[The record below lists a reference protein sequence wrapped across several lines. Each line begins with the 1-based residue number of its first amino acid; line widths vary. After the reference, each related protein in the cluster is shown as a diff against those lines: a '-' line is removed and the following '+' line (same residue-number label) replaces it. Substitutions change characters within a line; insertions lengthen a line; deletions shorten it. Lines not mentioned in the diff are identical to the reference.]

1 MFLLFL
7 SIKVDCFSE
16 IVKGS
21 GSSAPLNIADPPS
34 EFAYTL
40 TETIGFSV
48 DLRASFHENPIENIA
63 KIIVFQ
69 DLENKKHCTPMK
81 TLFPISERHTIVP
94 PVVHNQY
101 TNSTVSVHNQYSI
114 STQSVHI
121 SVQYQYTLYKRCSKW
136 AHNFRN
142 FHQNIL

>member
-1 MFLLFL
+1 
-7 SIKVDCFSE
+7 
-16 IVKGS
+16 
-21 GSSAPLNIADPPS
+21 
-34 EFAYTL
+34 
-40 TETIGFSV
+40 
-48 DLRASFHENPIENIA
+48 
-63 KIIVFQ
+63 
-69 DLENKKHCTPMK
+69 MK
-81 TLFPISERHTIVP
+81 TLFPISERHTIVS

-142 FHQNIL
+142 IHQTIL